1 MAKAKPQFWRSL
13 YFQVL
18 VGIALGVLVGWLW
31 PDWGCCPSLPPSSTV
46 GSGR

>member
-1 MAKAKPQFWRSL
+1 MAELRRPLYKSL

-31 PDWGCCPSLPPSSTV
+31 PAV
-46 GSGR
+46 GPR